1 MTNGISYRPVHF
13 GLVFVLLIG
22 LEVPGRAN
30 SQGIG
35 LPGRAGDKP
44 LEITAEKG
52 IEWQQKAKAYIAR
65 GNARA
70 VQGNVSVYADT
81 LTAHYRERPDGH
93 TQIWRIAAEK
103 KVRIIT
109 PTQRAYGDKGVYNV
123 DSGVLVL
130 TGNVRLDTDNDR
142 ITARD
147 SLEYWEKRGLAVA
160 RGDAIAIRGDNRLR
174 ADVLRAHFEKDEK
187 GKASVRFVDAIDN
200 VVITTPDEI
209 VRSNRGKYDVKTGI
223 ARLTGSVRI
232 TRGNNQL
239 NGANAEINL
248 NTGVSKLFGD
258 GKGGVR
264 GIFMNEKSPLLRG
277 GAKTKSRGA
286 R

>member
-1 MTNGISYRPVHF
+1 MWI
-13 GLVFVLLIG
+13 
-22 LEVPGRAN
+22 
-30 SQGIG
+30 
-35 LPGRAGDKP
+35 
-44 LEITAEKG
+44 
-52 IEWQQKAKAYIAR
+52 
-65 GNARA
+65 
-70 VQGNVSVYADT
+70 
-81 LTAHYRERPDGH
+81 
-93 TQIWRIAAEK
+93 
-103 KVRIIT
+103 
-109 PTQRAYGDKGVYNV
+109 
-123 DSGVLVL
+123 
-130 TGNVRLDTDNDR
+130 
-142 ITARD
+142 
-147 SLEYWEKRGLAVA
+147 EYWEKRGLAVA

-187 GKASVRFVDAIDN
+187 GKASVRRVDAIDN

-248 NTGVSKLFGD
+248 NTGVSKLFGN